1 MHRSLLAAALALATL
16 PATLPAQIIVGG
28 GGAAPHQPPP
38 TFYFSAWVGY
48 GQNSIVDDGSSASSW
63 DFGSGPQ
70 YRATLEYALGSES
83 TLGVAGT
90 YARTPLR
97 YTDTGETPGGCGD
110 CDADATVQS
119 LMALFHLG
127 GRPGFHQVIEL
138 GAGIRQY
145 RDFKARATKLTLP
158 PSNDTDFAFAVGYGV
173 GYGLG
178 GTTAIQL
185 VQEYASAIHQ
195 REGLPGNARSNSQQ
209 YVTRLGM
216 RFGF

>member
-1 MHRSLLAAALALATL
+1 MYRSLLAAALSLTGIGTA
-16 PATLPAQIIVGG
+16 LPAQITVGQR
-28 GGAAPHQPPP
+28 AAPPGPIPP

-48 GQNSIVDDGSSASSW
+48 AQNPVVDDGSTGSSW

-70 YRATLEYALGSES
+70 YRATLEYALGNES

-97 YTDTGETPGGCGD
+97 YSDNGTTSGGCGD

-138 GAGIRQY
+138 GAGIKQY
-145 RDFKARATKLTLP
+145 RDFQARTTKVTLP
-158 PSNDTDFAFAVGYGV
+158 PSNDTDFAFAVAYGF

-178 GTTAIQL
+178 GTTALQL

-209 YVTRLGM
+209 YVTRLGL